1 MHKQLRKSNI
11 LIIRKES
18 FLYILQV
25 ILKREVY
32 ATSTKTIKITS
43 KISRVYIYNALNFS
57 FVLRLT
63 RNR

>member
-32 ATSTKTIKITS
+32 ATSTKAIKITS
-43 KISRVYIYNALNFS
+43 KILRVYIYNALNFS